1 MAASPQKLKTIT
13 KLAYGAGDLGP
24 AMTANVLVFFLMY
37 FFTQVAGIPPSL
49 AGSILMIGR
58 ISDAINDPI
67 IGIFSDRANTRWGR
81 RLPWMFFGAIPF
93 ALMFILLWFVPEFSG
108 NETVNNWL
116 LFAYYVVIGILFH
129 LAYTVVNLPYIALTP
144 ELTQD
149 YDERTSLNSF
159 RFAFSLGASIFSLV
173 LARIA
178 ETTYADDPRQQ
189 YLMLGSAIALLSV
202 FALLWC
208 SLSLQER
215 GKHPLA
221 SPSRKKQL
229 TFLFIFLTVLL
240 GISSGVEILVEEN
253 LLWGTT
259 SLLLAIMMAMIALSL
274 WVHRRQSPFAVSAVP
289 LPKTQTHEMSFREK
303 LTIVWNNRP
312 FLFIVGI
319 YLFSW
324 LAVQLT
330 ASVLPYFVVSWMG
343 LSEPDFIQTAL
354 AVQGTALVML
364 FVWVQVSKRYEKKVV
379 YTMGITLWIIAQMGL
394 MLLQPGQ
401 VVLMYALAVLAGM
414 GVSVAYLIPWSMLP
428 DVIELDEL
436 RTGERREGIFSGFMV
451 LLQKM
456 GLGVALFLVGQ
467 ALGLAGFIE
476 SVPGEAPPQQPE
488 SALFAIRSAIGILP
502 MLSLIA
508 GLILAYFYPLSRDV
522 HKQICLDLASKQNQD
537 ETD

>member
-1 MAASPQKLKTIT
+1 MVKSSSKKLKLIT

-24 AMTANVLVFFLMY
+24 AMTANVLVFFLLY
-37 FFTQVAGIPPSL
+37 FFTQVAGLPPGL
-49 AGSILMIGR
+49 AGSILMIGK

-93 ALMFILLWFVPEFSG
+93 ALIFILLWLVPEFSQ
-108 NETVNNWL
+108 NETLNNWL
-116 LFAYYVVIGILFH
+116 LFSYYVVIGILFH
-129 LAYTVVNLPYIALTP
+129 IAYTVVNLPYIALTP

-159 RFAFSLGASIFSLV
+159 RFAFSLGGSVFSLV
-173 LARIA
+173 LAGIA

-189 YLMLGSAIALLSV
+189 YLMLGSAIALLGVS
-202 FALLWC
+202 ALFWC

-215 GKHPLA
+215 GKQPILSA
-221 SPSRKKQL
+221 TRKKQL
-229 TFLFIFLTVLL
+229 TFLFIFLTILF
-240 GISSGVEILVEEN
+240 GTSSGVEFVVEEN

-259 SLLLAIMMAMIALSL
+259 SFLLAIIMAMIALSL
-274 WVHRRQSPFAVSAVP
+274 WVHRRQSPLAVSSVP

-303 LTIVWNNRP
+303 LKIVWNNRP

-330 ASVLPYFVVSWMG
+330 ASILPYFVVSWMG
-343 LSEPDFIQTAL
+343 LSEQDFIQTAL

-364 FVWVQVSKRYEKKVV
+364 FVWVQVSKRFEKKVV
-379 YTMGITLWIIAQMGL
+379 YTMGISLWIIAQIGL

-401 VVLMYALAVLAGM
+401 VTLMYGLAILAGT

-456 GLGVALFLVGQ
+456 GLGVGLFLVGQ

-476 SVPGEAPPQQPE
+476 SVPGEPPPQQPD
-488 SALFAIRSAIGILP
+488 SALFAIRSAIGLLP
-502 MLSLIA
+502 MLFLIG
-508 GLILAYFYPLSRDV
+508 GLIIAYFYPLTRDV
-522 HKQICLDLASKQNQD
+522 HQQICLELAQKTNQD
-537 ETD
+537 E

>member
-1 MAASPQKLKTIT
+1 
-13 KLAYGAGDLGP
+13 
-24 AMTANVLVFFLMY
+24 
-37 FFTQVAGIPPSL
+37 
-49 AGSILMIGR
+49 
-58 ISDAINDPI
+58 
-67 IGIFSDRANTRWGR
+67 
-81 RLPWMFFGAIPF
+81 
-93 ALMFILLWFVPEFSG
+93 
-108 NETVNNWL
+108 
-116 LFAYYVVIGILFH
+116 
-129 LAYTVVNLPYIALTP
+129 
-144 ELTQD
+144 
-149 YDERTSLNSF
+149 
-159 RFAFSLGASIFSLV
+159 
-173 LARIA
+173 
-178 ETTYADDPRQQ
+178 
-189 YLMLGSAIALLSV
+189 
-202 FALLWC
+202 
-208 SLSLQER
+208 
-215 GKHPLA
+215 
-221 SPSRKKQL
+221 
-229 TFLFIFLTVLL
+229 VLL

-274 WVHRRQSPFAVSAVP
+274 WVHRRQSPFAVSSVP

-537 ETD
+537 ETDQG

>member
-1 MAASPQKLKTIT
+1 MVSSTQQLKTIT

-37 FFTQVAGIPPSL
+37 FFTQVAGLPPGL

-67 IGIFSDRANTRWGR
+67 IGIFSDRANTDWGR
-81 RLPWMFFGAIPF
+81 RLPWIFFGAIPF
-93 ALMFILLWFVPEFSG
+93 ALIFILLWLVPEFSDD
-108 NETVNNWL
+108 ETLNNWL
-116 LFAYYVVIGILFH
+116 LFGYYVGIGVLFH
-129 LAYTVVNLPYIALTP
+129 LAYTIVNLPYIALTP

-159 RFAFSLGASIFSLV
+159 RFAFSLGASIFALV
-173 LARIA
+173 LAGIA
-178 ETTYADDPRQQ
+178 EGTYSDDPRQQ

-215 GKHPLA
+215 GKRPIA

-229 TFLFIFLTVLL
+229 MFFFSFLTVLF
-240 GISSGVEILVEEN
+240 GIFSAVEFFREEN
-253 LLWGTT
+253 FLWGTT
-259 SLLLAIMMAMIALSL
+259 SFLLAIMSAMIGISL
-274 WVHRRQSPFAVSAVP
+274 WFHRRQSPFAVSDVP
-289 LPKTQTHEMSFREK
+289 LPKTQTDEISFQEK
-303 LTIVWNNRP
+303 LKIVWNNRP

-330 ASVLPYFVVSWMG
+330 ASILPYFVVSWMG
-343 LSEPDFIQTAL
+343 LSEQDFIQTAL

-364 FVWVQVSKRYEKKVV
+364 FFWVQVSKRFEKKVV
-379 YTMGITLWIIAQMGL
+379 YTMGISLWIIAQIGL

-401 VVLMYALAVLAGM
+401 VILMYGLAVLAGM

-456 GLGVALFLVGQ
+456 GLGLGLFLVGQ

-476 SVPGEAPPQQPE
+476 SVPGEPPPQQPE
-488 SALFAIRSAIGILP
+488 SALLAIRSAIGVLP
-502 MLSLIA
+502 MLSLMA
-508 GLILAYFYPLSRDV
+508 GVILAYFYPLSRDV
-522 HKQICLDLASKQNQD
+522 HKQICLDLAEKQNQERD
-537 ETD
+537 

>member
-1 MAASPQKLKTIT
+1 MVSSAQKLKTIT

-37 FFTQVAGIPPSL
+37 FFTQVAGLPPGL

-58 ISDAINDPI
+58 ISDAINDPL
-67 IGIFSDRANTRWGR
+67 IGIFSDRANTDWGR
-81 RLPWMFFGAIPF
+81 RLPWMYFGAIPF
-93 ALMFILLWFVPEFSG
+93 ALIFILLWLVPEFSSD
-108 NETVNNWL
+108 ETLNNWL
-116 LFAYYVVIGILFH
+116 LFGYYVVIGILFH
-129 LAYTVVNLPYIALTP
+129 IAYTIVNLPYIALTP

-159 RFAFSLGASIFSLV
+159 RFAFSLGGSIFALV
-173 LARIA
+173 LAGIA
-178 ETTYADDPRQQ
+178 EATYTDDPRQQ

-202 FALLWC
+202 FALFWC

-215 GKHPLA
+215 GKRPIA

-229 TFLFIFLTVLL
+229 TFLFSFLTVLF
-240 GISSGVEILVEEN
+240 GTSSGVEFFGEEN

-259 SLLLAIMMAMIALSL
+259 SFLLAIMSAMIAISL
-274 WVHRRQSPFAVSAVP
+274 WFHRRQSPFAVSNVP
-289 LPKTQTHEMSFREK
+289 LPKTQTDEMSFQEK
-303 LTIVWNNRP
+303 LKIVWNNRP

-330 ASVLPYFVVSWMG
+330 ASILPYFVVSWMG
-343 LSEPDFIQTAL
+343 LSEQEFIQTAL

-364 FVWVQVSKRYEKKVV
+364 FFWVQVSKRFEKKVV
-379 YTMGITLWIIAQMGL
+379 YTMGIGIWIIAQIGL

-401 VVLMYALAVLAGM
+401 VILMYGLAVLAGM

-456 GLGVALFLVGQ
+456 GLGVGLFIVGQ

-476 SVPGEAPPQQPE
+476 SVPGEPPPQQPE
-488 SALFAIRSAIGILP
+488 TALIAIRSAIGVLP

-508 GLILAYFYPLSRDV
+508 GVVLAYFYPLSRDV
-522 HKQICLDLASKQNQD
+522 HKQICLDLAEKQNQ
-537 ETD
+537 EKG

>member
-1 MAASPQKLKTIT
+1 MVSSTQKLKTIT

-37 FFTQVAGIPPSL
+37 FFTQVAGLPPGL

-67 IGIFSDRANTRWGR
+67 IGIFSDRANTPWGR
-81 RLPWMFFGAIPF
+81 RLPWMYFGAIPF
-93 ALMFILLWFVPEFSG
+93 ALIFILLWLVPEFSSD
-108 NETVNNWL
+108 ETVNNWL
-116 LFAYYVVIGILFH
+116 LFGYYVGIGILFH
-129 LAYTVVNLPYIALTP
+129 TAYTIVNLPYIALTP

-159 RFAFSLGASIFSLV
+159 RFAFSLGGSIFSLV
-173 LARIA
+173 LAGIA
-178 ETTYADDPRQQ
+178 EATYTDDPRQQ

-202 FALLWC
+202 FALFWC

-215 GKHPLA
+215 GKRPIA

-229 TFLFIFLTVLL
+229 TFLFSFLTVLF
-240 GISSGVEILVEEN
+240 GTSSAVELFVEEN
-253 LLWGTT
+253 RLWGTT
-259 SLLLAIMMAMIALSL
+259 SFLLAIMSAMIAISL
-274 WVHRRQSPFAVSAVP
+274 WFHRRQSPFVVSDVP
-289 LPKTQTHEMSFREK
+289 LPKTQTNEMSFQEK
-303 LTIVWNNRP
+303 LKIVWNNRP
-312 FLFIVGI
+312 FLFIIGI

-330 ASVLPYFVVSWMG
+330 ASILPYFVVSWMG
-343 LSEPDFIQTAL
+343 LSEQDFIQTAL

-364 FVWVQVSKRYEKKVV
+364 FFWVQVSKRFEKKVV
-379 YTMGITLWIIAQMGL
+379 YTMGISVWIIAQIGL

-401 VVLMYALAVLAGM
+401 VILMYGLAVLAGM

-456 GLGVALFLVGQ
+456 GLGVGLFIVGQ

-476 SVPGEAPPQQPE
+476 SVPGEPPPQQPE
-488 SALFAIRSAIGILP
+488 TALIAIRSAIGVLP

-508 GLILAYFYPLSRDV
+508 GVVLAYFYPLSRDV
-522 HKQICLDLASKQNQD
+522 HKQICLDLAEKQNQEKD
-537 ETD
+537 

>member
-1 MAASPQKLKTIT
+1 MVKSSSKKLKLIT

-24 AMTANVLVFFLMY
+24 AMTANVLVFFLLY
-37 FFTQVAGIPPSL
+37 FFTQVAGLPPGL
-49 AGSILMIGR
+49 AGSILMIGK

-81 RLPWMFFGAIPF
+81 RLPWMFVGAIPF
-93 ALMFILLWFVPEFSG
+93 ALIFILLWLVPEFSQ
-108 NETVNNWL
+108 NETLNNWL
-116 LFAYYVVIGILFH
+116 LFSYYVVIGILFH
-129 LAYTVVNLPYIALTP
+129 IAYTVVNLPYIALTP

-159 RFAFSLGASIFSLV
+159 RFAFSLGGSVFSLV
-173 LARIA
+173 LAGIA

-202 FALLWC
+202 SALFWC

-215 GKHPLA
+215 GKQPILSA
-221 SPSRKKQL
+221 TRKKQL
-229 TFLFIFLTVLL
+229 TFFFIFLAVLF
-240 GISSGVEILVEEN
+240 GTSSGVEIFVEEN

-259 SLLLAIMMAMIALSL
+259 SFLLAIIMAMIALSL
-274 WVHRRQSPFAVSAVP
+274 WVHRRQSPLAVSSVP

-303 LTIVWNNRP
+303 LKIVWNNRP

-330 ASVLPYFVVSWMG
+330 ASILPYFVVSWMG
-343 LSEPDFIQTAL
+343 LSEQDFIQTAL

-364 FVWVQVSKRYEKKVV
+364 FVWVQVSKRFEKKVV
-379 YTMGITLWIIAQMGL
+379 YTMGISLWILAQIGL

-401 VVLMYALAVLAGM
+401 VTLMYGLAILAGT

-456 GLGVALFLVGQ
+456 GLGVGLFLVGQ

-476 SVPGEAPPQQPE
+476 SVPGEPPPQQPD
-488 SALFAIRSAIGILP
+488 SALFAIRSAIGLLP
-502 MLSLIA
+502 MLFLIG
-508 GLILAYFYPLSRDV
+508 GLIIAYFYPLTREV
-522 HKQICLDLASKQNQD
+522 HRQICLELAEKPNQD
-537 ETD
+537 D

>member
-1 MAASPQKLKTIT
+1 MVSSTQKLKPIT

-37 FFTQVAGIPPSL
+37 FFTQVAGLPPGL

-93 ALMFILLWFVPEFSG
+93 ALIFILLWLVPEFSS
-108 NETVNNWL
+108 NETLNNWL

-129 LAYTVVNLPYIALTP
+129 IAYTIVNLPYIALTP

-159 RFAFSLGASIFSLV
+159 RFAFSLGASIFALV
-173 LARIA
+173 LAGIA

-189 YLMLGSAIALLSV
+189 YLMLGSAIALLSL

-215 GKHPLA
+215 GKRPIA

-229 TFLFIFLTVLL
+229 TFFFIFLTVLF
-240 GISSGVEILVEEN
+240 GTSSGVEFLGEEN

-259 SLLLAIMMAMIALSL
+259 SFLLAIMTAMIAISL
-274 WVHRRQSPFAVSAVP
+274 WFHRRQSPFAVSAVP
-289 LPKTQTHEMSFREK
+289 LPKTQTDEMSFQEK
-303 LTIVWNNRP
+303 LKIVWNNRP

-330 ASVLPYFVVSWMG
+330 ASILPYFVVSWMG
-343 LSEPDFIQTAL
+343 LSEQDFIQTAL

-364 FVWVQVSKRYEKKVV
+364 FFWVQVSKRFEKKTV
-379 YTMGITLWIIAQMGL
+379 YTMGISVWIIAQIGL

-401 VVLMYALAVLAGM
+401 VILMYGLAVLAGM

-456 GLGVALFLVGQ
+456 GLGVGLFIVGQ

-476 SVPGEAPPQQPE
+476 SVPGEPPPQQPE
-488 SALFAIRSAIGILP
+488 SALFAIRSAIGVLP

-508 GLILAYFYPLSRDV
+508 GVVLAYFYPLSRDV
-522 HKQICLDLASKQNQD
+522 HKQICLDLAEKQNQ
-537 ETD
+537 EQE